1 MNADKTQATDTS
13 TAGLTARTATAEG
26 VAATGVYA
34 VECFDVS
41 GKLKWADK
49 FDNLVTTVGKNFM
62 LDTTFAGSTYTAG
75 WFLGLVTGPGAS
87 NTYAVGDTMASH
99 ALWTESVAYS
109 NSTRVPAVWNA
120 ASAGSKVTNAA
131 VFSINATATIAGSFL
146 VNDSTKSGTTGTLY
160 SVGNFTGGDRL
171 VASGDTLNVTYTAT
185 LT

>member
-1 MNADKTQATDTS
+1 MNSDKTQATESCD
-13 TAGLTARTATAEG
+13 AGLTARTATAED
-26 VAATGVYA
+26 VKATGSYS

-75 WFLGLVTGPGAS
+75 WFLGLVTGPGAG
-87 NTYAVGDTMASH
+87 NVYAVGDTMATH
-99 ALWTESVAYS
+99 AGWSESVAYS
-109 NSTRVPAVWNA
+109 NSTRIPAVWNA
-120 ASAGSKVTNAA
+120 ASAGSKSTLAA
-131 VFSINATATIAGSFL
+131 VFNINATATIAGSFL
-146 VNDSTKSGTTGTLY
+146 VNDSTKSGTSGTLY

>member
-1 MNADKTQATDTS
+1 MNSDKIQATESCD
-13 TAGLTARTATAEG
+13 AGLTARTATTEDTK
-26 VAATGVYA
+26 ATGVYS

-62 LDTTFAGSTYTAG
+62 LDTTFSGSAYTAG
-75 WFLGLVTGPGAS
+75 WFLGLVTGPGS
-87 NTYAVGDTMASH
+87 GNTYAVGNTMATH
-99 ALWTESVAYS
+99 AGWTESVAYS
-109 NSTRVPAVWNA
+109 NSTRVAAVFSA
-120 ASAGSKVTNAA
+120 ASAGSKATSAA

-146 VNDSTKSGTTGTLY
+146 VNNSTKSGTTGVLY